1 MADIQLQSVS
11 KRFGDVEIIPHLN
24 LTVPDGKVTVLLGPS
39 GCGKSTL
46 LRMIAGLETL
56 SGGQVLVDGQVMNDV
71 PPADRGCAL
80 VFQNYALYPHKTVRQ
95 NLAFPLRMAKVAKDE
110 QTRRVDEIAAT
121 LELTPLLERYPRQLS
136 GGQRQRVAMGRA
148 MIRKPKVF
156 LYDEP
161 LSNLDLELRVRLRLE
176 IARMQRLLKA
186 TAVYVTHDQTEAMT
200 LADQIVVL
208 RKGRIEQVGAPLTL
222 YRSPANLF
230 VAGFIGT
237 PRINLFEVASNVE
250 DAGGTTLQLPSTT
263 VKVPQ
268 HLPRPV
274 ATLGFRPEHARL
286 GEAGPGEVQ
295 FELLGCETQAVE
307 HLGDR
312 AFCYLRS
319 SLGELVVLA
328 PDAQAQL
335 SGTVRL
341 AVRAEALHFFDAQEQ
356 AVTAATGLARS

>member
-11 KRFGDVEIIPHLN
+11 KRFGDVEIIPDLS
-24 LTVPDGKVTVLLGPS
+24 LTMPDGKVTVLLGPS

-71 PPADRGCAL
+71 PPAERGCAL

-95 NLAFPLRMAKVAKDE
+95 NLAFPLRMAKVSKDE

-176 IARMQRLLKA
+176 IARMQRALKS

-237 PRINLFEVASNVE
+237 PRINLFDVSANVE
-250 DAGGTTLQLPSTT
+250 DGAGTSLMLKAAT

-268 HLPRPV
+268 HLPRAA

-286 GEAGPGEVQ
+286 GEADPGEVQ
-295 FELLGCETQAVE
+295 FELQDCETQAVE

-312 AFCYLRS
+312 TFCYLRS

-328 PDAQAQL
+328 PDAQAQV

-356 AVTAATGLARS
+356 AMRAP

>member
-1 MADIQLQSVS
+1 MADIELRSLS
-11 KRFGDVEIIPHLN
+11 KRFGDTEVIPN
-24 LTVPDGKVTVLLGPS
+24 LDLKIPDGKVTVLLGPS

-46 LRMIAGLETL
+46 LRMIAGLETP
-56 SGGQVLVDGQVMNDV
+56 SGGEVRIDDVVVNEV

-95 NLAFPLRMAKVAKDE
+95 NLAFPLRMAKNSKAE
-110 QTRRVDEIAAT
+110 QRRRVDEIAGT
-121 LELTPLLERYPRQLS
+121 LELAPLLDRYPRQLS

-148 MIRKPKVF
+148 MIRQPKVF

-176 IARMQRLLKA
+176 IARLQRSLKS

-237 PRINLFEVASNVE
+237 PRINLFKVDQAIA
-250 DAGGTTLQLPSTT
+250 DGDGTVLRLGLATLR
-263 VKVPQ
+263 VPR
-268 HLPRPV
+268 HFAKSPR
-274 ATLGFRPEHARL
+274 TLGFRPEQTR
-286 GEAGPGEVQ
+286 PGLAAPGQVA
-295 FELLGCETQAVE
+295 LALVDCETVAIE

-312 AFCYLRS
+312 AYCYLS
-319 SLGELVVLA
+319 TNLGELVVLA
-328 PDAQAQL
+328 RDAEE
-335 SGTVRL
+335 RL
-341 AVRAEALHFFDAQEQ
+341 AGALTLALDPQALYFFDQDDVAI
-356 AVTAATGLARS
+356 S

>member
-1 MADIQLQSVS
+1 MADIQLRSIS
-11 KRFGDVEIIPHLN
+11 KRFGDTVVIPGLD
-24 LTVPDGKVTVLLGPS
+24 LTIPDGKVTVLLGPS

-46 LRMIAGLETL
+46 LRMIAGLETP
-56 SGGQVLVDGQVMNDV
+56 SGGEVLVGGRVVNEV
-71 PPADRGCAL
+71 PPSDRGCAL

-95 NLAFPLRMAKVAKDE
+95 NLAFPLRMAKVGAAE
-110 QTRRVDEIAAT
+110 QQRRVEEIAQM

-148 MIRKPKVF
+148 MIRRPEVF
-156 LYDEP
+156 LFDEP

-176 IARMQRLLKA
+176 IARLQRQLKS

-208 RKGRIEQVGAPLTL
+208 RKGHIEQVGAPLDL
-222 YRSPANLF
+222 YRRPANLF

-237 PRINLFEVASNVE
+237 PRMNFLPAQALPMIPGAPAGAGEVR
-250 DAGGTTLQLPSTT
+250 T
-263 VKVPQ
+263 V
-268 HLPRPV
+268 
-274 ATLGFRPEHARL
+274 GFRPEHACL
-286 GEAGPGEVQ
+286 GEAGPGQVGLT
-295 FELLGCETQAVE
+295 LLDCETQAVE

-328 PDAQAQL
+328 PEGEARL

-341 AVRAEALHFFDAQEQ
+341 AVDVAALHLFDAHDVAQ
-356 AVTAATGLARS
+356 R